1 MRYDLHA
8 HSAEYSPCSAI
19 AADELCRLA
28 TALGIDGIALTEHD
42 LWWPPD
48 ELAALRS
55 RYPGLALFGGMERSC
70 REGHFLVFLP
80 EGADPRGTLPPDTI
94 QTLSPWIH
102 DRGGLLI
109 WAHPFRF
116 ESRRIPFWLGNVPID
131 GIEVTSSNM
140 NLQLS
145 DLAESVANEYGILPL
160 SNSDA
165 HDAESLGRYWNEFD
179 TDLQTVE
186 QLIDHVKNGSGST
199 TSIDPP
205 GLNV

>member
-8 HSAEYSPCSAI
+8 HTAEYSPCSAI
-19 AADELCRLA
+19 AAEELCRLA
-28 TALGIDGIALTEHD
+28 VALGIDGIALTEHD
-42 LWWPPD
+42 LWRPPD
-48 ELAALRS
+48 ELAALRT
-55 RYPGLALFGGMERSC
+55 RYPELTIFAGMERSC

-80 EGADPRGTLPPDTI
+80 EGVDPRGSLPPNTVH
-94 QTLSPWIH
+94 TLSPWTH

-140 NLQLS
+140 SLQLS
-145 DLAESVANEYGILPL
+145 DLAESVATEYGILPL

-165 HDAESLGRYWNEFD
+165 HDAESLGRHWNEFD
-179 TDLQTVE
+179 TDLQSVA
-186 QLIDHVKNGSGST
+186 QLIGYVRNGKDKMDSGAY
-199 TSIDPP
+199 P
-205 GLNV
+205 